1 MRRALADPRIEAR
14 RKEPVPKEVDPAI
27 EVLVQDIIGKVA
39 DKWTMLILEAL
50 HEHGTLRFTQLGK
63 AVGRISQKM
72 LTQTLRGLER
82 HGMVDRAG
90 LPTTPP
96 QVEYSLTPLGRSFLA
111 TASVICAWTRD
122 NIIEITECRERFDLH
137 KNVA

>member
-1 MRRALADPRIEAR
+1 MRDAADYSGLTLEIM
-14 RKEPVPKEVDPAI
+14 D
-27 EVLVQDIIGKVA
+27 LVG
-39 DKWTMLILEAL
+39 DKWTLLVVY
-50 HEHGTLRFTQLGK
+50 TLGEGPMRFSELRRR
-63 AVGRISQKM
+63 AAPVSQKM

>member
-1 MRRALADPRIEAR
+1 MRDAADYSGLTLEIM
-14 RKEPVPKEVDPAI
+14 D
-27 EVLVQDIIGKVA
+27 LVG
-39 DKWTMLILEAL
+39 DKWTLLVVY
-50 HEHGTLRFTQLGK
+50 TLGEGPMRFSELRRR
-63 AVGRISQKM
+63 AAPVSQKM

-82 HGMVDRAG
+82 HGMVDRAV
-90 LPTTPP
+90 LPTAPP

-122 NIIEITECRERFDLH
+122 NIIEITEARKRFDLH